1 MSNSNDEVT
10 TQQNTNEN
18 ISEKE
23 LYEIFE
29 FQYDDLFCKILKIT
43 EKSFLSFLKQQVLFQ
58 LQIINKNVVQK
69 ILKAYLDLFAK
80 RYKENLKL
88 VQSHYNIIKEK
99 MQKENNDL
107 IYLDVTNCYIHCH
120 KCFNI
125 IHKCGKKLVLYEDFI
140 YCIKCNN
147 VYNKNQILLFC
158 PECKKNYLSKIRKPV
173 FNGNKKF
180 EKLFLTKFKKYHC
193 NTNKEEKIKCLKCSN
208 NLYFRLS
215 QHNSDNESNINII
228 YCIKCKLKYSI
239 KDVFFKCKLCLKNFK
254 GEAKLFRDFSKKE
267 KNILFLI
274 HTLLRNKNV
283 LPNNYLYEKNCK
295 CDLKTI
301 TEYYHNEDNGKLIEG
316 LKNNKKSVVCNKCF
330 TNFKYDEMKWNCPKC
345 QSEFRYK
352 KNKNKIHSSNDFIE
366 LSEENEILESRKIP
380 VFKVNLSK
388 KDSNQ
393 ENNVNNKEKIEEQS
407 ININNNNLNSNIND
421 NNIRVIINK
430 NENQI
435 KNINLNFNNI
445 KSKNIYIKQN
455 VINKNIKT
463 KYAMRKSRSKNDI
476 AVKKNQ
482 KNNNDIAYLNSKQT
496 KKNKIDNKSK
506 SKSKNNDKNFEDY
519 QNKSE
524 KNNEKEDIKEKNIK
538 KENDQ
543 KTEEHKSIDTKEIFN
558 QIRDN
563 IYNFDDDSYYMF
575 SPDVTNK
582 KLSQKKILIDKKD
595 KNIIKPKHKNT
606 QYFYND
612 ELNKNNLYREK
623 SFILSQEGLDKNE
636 IFKQSEINNNEGNNK
651 DINRKMQSTGNFDN
665 IQLESDNDNNKRH
678 IRYTKKIYL
687 YNSKNPKI
695 IDGNNNYFQPEN
707 NLSKYMKN
715 SYFNRN
721 QKHNHNLYGNDN
733 EYLFSNDS
741 SFQNFDNYEINYQNN
756 INYHQL
762 NLYNF
767 NSENYSIIKLLG
779 KGANGKIYLV
789 SDMQTKQN
797 YAIKS
802 ILIDNEL
809 DIKMLEEEYNLIYEL
824 IYENPELKIVNI
836 YGLEVRRINKFSY
849 FFNVLMEAA
858 LSDWEVEIIS
868 RKKKNRYYTEEEL
881 FYILANLIGTLSYLQ
896 EKNISH
902 RDLKPQ
908 NILYFGNNEYKIC
921 DFGEAKYA
929 DDKKNQSSNI
939 NFDDSKQTIR
949 GTQLYMSPILFKA
962 VKYKPDSLTKYN
974 SFKSDVFSLGLCFLH
989 ASSLDSDILYKIR
1002 EITDMKKIID
1012 IVNNY
1017 LGKRYS
1023 QNYINFLLNMLQ
1035 IDENSRPDFIE
1046 LNSWLLFDTN

>member
-1 MSNSNDEVT
+1 MSDSNDEDMI
-10 TQQNTNEN
+10 QRNRNDI

-43 EKSFLSFLKQQVLFQ
+43 EKSFSSFLKQQVSYH
-58 LQIINKNVVQK
+58 LQIISKNVIPK
-69 ILKAYLDLFAK
+69 IFKAYLDLFSK

-88 VQSHYNIIKEK
+88 VQDNYNIIQEK
-99 MQKENNDL
+99 MQNENDSLN
-107 IYLDVTNCYIHCH
+107 YLDITKCFIHCH

-125 IHKCGKKLVLYEDFI
+125 IHKCGKKLVLYDEFV

-158 PECKKNYLSKIRKPV
+158 PSCKKNYLSKFRKPV

-215 QHNSDNESNINII
+215 QHNSIKENNINII
-228 YCIKCKLKYSI
+228 YCIKCKLKYNI
-239 KDVFFKCKLCLKNFK
+239 QEAFFKCKICLKNFK
-254 GEAKLFRDFSKKE
+254 GEAKLFRGFSKKK

-274 HTLLRNKNV
+274 HALLRNKNV
-283 LPNNYLYEKNCK
+283 LPNYNLHEKICK

-301 TEYYHNEDNGKLIEG
+301 TEYFHKEDQGKLIEG
-316 LKNNKKSVVCNKCF
+316 IKNNNKYAVCIKCF
-330 TNFKYDEMKWNCPKC
+330 SNFKYDEVKWICPEC
-345 QSEFRYK
+345 QSEFR
-352 KNKNKIHSSNDFIE
+352 NKNDKKINHTNSDYIE
-366 LSEENEILESRKIP
+366 LNEENEIFESRKIP

-388 KDSNQ
+388 IDSNH
-393 ENNVNNKEKIEEQS
+393 ENNINYKEKIEENRAKNNDYYNS
-407 ININNNNLNSNIND
+407 NININD
-421 NNIRVIINK
+421 NNIRVIFNK
-430 NENQI
+430 KENQI
-435 KNINLNFNNI
+435 KNLNSEYNRI
-445 KSKNIYIKQN
+445 KPKNIFIKQN
-455 VINKNIKT
+455 GTSKNKNIKA
-463 KYAMRKSRSKNDI
+463 KYSMRKSQSKNDI
-476 AVKKNQ
+476 RMKKN
-482 KNNNDIAYLNSKQT
+482 KNINNDENFLNSKQ
-496 KKNKIDNKSK
+496 KKNNNNIINKSK
-506 SKSKNNDKNFEDY
+506 SKSKNNDEFFKNYE
-519 QNKSE
+519 NKKE
-524 KNNEKEDIKEKNIK
+524 KNNEEEIIKGEDINKRSNTK
-538 KENDQ
+538 KEENA
-543 KTEEHKSIDTKEIFN
+543 HIDTKEIFN
-558 QIRDN
+558 QIKDS
-563 IYNFDDDSYYMF
+563 IYNFEEDSYF
-575 SPDVTNK
+575 ILSPDAINK
-582 KLSQKKILIDKKD
+582 NKLQKKSLIDKND
-595 KNIIKPKHKNT
+595 KNKAKPKHKNT

-612 ELNKNNLYREK
+612 ELNKNNLNHGK
-623 SFILSQEGLDKNE
+623 SFLLSQEDFDNNDLLKE
-636 IFKQSEINNNEGNNK
+636 SEINNIYGDNINL
-651 DINRKMQSTGNFDN
+651 NRKISSNGNLDN
-665 IQLESDNDNNKRH
+665 IKLEKNNKRH

-687 YNSKNPKI
+687 YNSKNGEN
-695 IDGNNNYFQPEN
+695 IDGNNNDLQPEN
-707 NLSKYMKN
+707 ILTKYMKN
-715 SYFNRN
+715 NYFNRN
-721 QKHNHNLYGNDN
+721 QNQNHNLYENNN
-733 EYLFSNDS
+733 EYVFSNDS
-741 SFQNFDNYEINYQNN
+741 SFQNFDNYEINYQSN
-756 INYHQL
+756 NYHQF

-789 SDMQTKQN
+789 SDIQNKQN

-836 YGLEVRRINKFSY
+836 YGLEVRRINKYNY
-849 FFNVLMEAA
+849 FFNVLMEDA

-868 RKKKNRYYTEEEL
+868 RKKNNRYYTEEEL
-881 FYILANLIGTLSYLQ
+881 FCILANLISTLSYLQ

-921 DFGEAKYA
+921 DFSEAKYA
-929 DDKKNQSSNI
+929 TDKKNQSSNI
-939 NFDDSKQTIR
+939 NFNDLKQTIR

-962 VKYKPDSLTKYN
+962 LKYKPDSLTKYN

-989 ASSLDSDILYKIR
+989 ASSLDSNILYKIR
-1002 EITDMKKIID
+1002 EIVDMKKIID

-1017 LGKRYS
+1017 LGLRYS
-1023 QNYINFLLNMLQ
+1023 QNYINFLLYMLE
-1035 IDENSRPDFIE
+1035 IDENNRPDFIE

>member
-1 MSNSNDEVT
+1 MSDSNDEI
-10 TQQNTNEN
+10 TQQNTNNN

-29 FQYDDLFCKILKIT
+29 FQYDDLFCKILKIK
-43 EKSFLSFLKQQVLFQ
+43 EKSFSSFLKQQVLYH
-58 LQIINKNVVQK
+58 LQIISKNVVQK
-69 ILKAYLDLFAK
+69 ILKAYLDLFSK

-88 VQSHYNIIKEK
+88 VESHYKIIKEK
-99 MQKENNDL
+99 IEKEDNDL
-107 IYLDVTNCYIHCH
+107 IYLDVTKCYIHCH

-125 IHKCGKKLVLYEDFI
+125 IHKCGKKLVLYDEFI

-158 PECKKNYLSKIRKPV
+158 PECNKNYLSKLRKPV

-193 NTNKEEKIKCLKCSN
+193 NSNKEEKIKCLKCSN

-215 QHNSDNESNINII
+215 QHKSGNENIINII

-254 GEAKLFRDFSKKE
+254 GEAKLFRDFSKTE
-267 KNILFLI
+267 KNILFLV
-274 HTLLRNKNV
+274 HTLLRKKNV

-301 TEYYHNEDNGKLIEG
+301 TEYFHNEDQGKLIEG
-316 LKNNKKSVVCNKCF
+316 LKNNKKLVVCSKCF
-330 TNFKYDEMKWNCPKC
+330 TYFKYYEMKWNCPECK
-345 QSEFRYK
+345 SEFK
-352 KNKNKIHSSNDFIE
+352 FKNIKNKIHSSNDFIE
-366 LSEENEILESRKIP
+366 LSEENEIFESRKIP

-388 KDSNQ
+388 KDSNN
-393 ENNVNNKEKIEEQS
+393 ENNINNEEKIEEK
-407 ININNNNLNSNIND
+407 NTNNNNNLNSNKNE
-421 NNIRVIINK
+421 NNNRVIINK

-445 KSKNIYIKQN
+445 KSKNIFIKQN
-455 VINKNIKT
+455 GINKNIKT

-476 AVKKNQ
+476 VVKKNQ
-482 KNNNDIAYLNSKQT
+482 IINNDNIYLNSKNK
-496 KKNKIDNKSK
+496 KKNNINNKSK
-506 SKSKNNDKNFEDY
+506 SKSKNNDKVFEDY
-519 QNKSE
+519 ENKNE
-524 KNNEKEDIKEKNIK
+524 KNNEKEDIKEKNINQ
-538 KENDQ
+538 ENNI
-543 KTEEHKSIDTKEIFN
+543 KIEEHKPIDTKEIFN

-563 IYNFDDDSYYMF
+563 IYNFDDDSYYIF
-575 SPDVTNK
+575 SPNVANK
-582 KLSQKKILIDKKD
+582 KKSQKKIIIDKND

-612 ELNKNNLYREK
+612 ELNKNNMYREK
-623 SFILSQEGLDKNE
+623 SFILSQEDFENNE
-636 IFKQSEINNNEGNNK
+636 LLKESEINNNKGNNK
-651 DINRKMQSTGNFDN
+651 EINRKMPSTGNLDN
-665 IQLESDNDNNKRH
+665 IQLENNDNNRH

-687 YNSKNPKI
+687 YNSKNSKN
-695 IDGNNNYFQPEN
+695 IDGNNNDFQPEN
-707 NLSKYMKN
+707 RLSKYMKN
-715 SYFNRN
+715 AYFNRN
-721 QKHNHNLYGNDN
+721 QNNNHNLYGNNN
-733 EYLFSNDS
+733 EYMFSNDS
-741 SFQNFDNYEINYQNN
+741 SFQNFDNYEVNYQNN
-756 INYHQL
+756 TNYHQF

-789 SDMQTKQN
+789 TDMQAKQN

-809 DIKMLEEEYNLIYEL
+809 DIKILEEEYNLIYEL

-868 RKKKNRYYTEEEL
+868 RKKKNIYYTEEEL

-929 DDKKNQSSNI
+929 DDKKNQNSNI
-939 NFDDSKQTIR
+939 IFDDSKQTIR

-989 ASSLDSDILYKIR
+989 ASSLDSNILYKIR

-1017 LGKRYS
+1017 LGKKYS
-1023 QNYINFLLNMLQ
+1023 QNYINFILNMLQ